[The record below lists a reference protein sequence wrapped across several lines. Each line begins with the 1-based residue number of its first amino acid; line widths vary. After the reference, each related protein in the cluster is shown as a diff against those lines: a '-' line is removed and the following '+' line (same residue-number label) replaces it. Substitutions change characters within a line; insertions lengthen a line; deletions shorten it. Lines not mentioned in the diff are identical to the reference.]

1 MKRRTCVFLLAVSL
15 LASRATAQDGG
26 ELSFT
31 LGAEPKTFNPLLV
44 ADEPSETIRYLT
56 AGVLIRVNRKTQR
69 PEPELAT
76 SWRVLEGGRKIQFS
90 LRKGVRFS
98 DGEPFSAEDVAFTF
112 EKLLDPE
119 LRSPVG
125 DSFRSGAGPLKVE
138 IIGTHS
144 LTIVFPAPVAGL
156 ERLFD
161 QAAILSSRAGKPETA
176 VLGPFQMTEHKAG
189 SYVLLRRNPHYWK
202 SDKSG
207 KRLPRLDSVRLV
219 IQRNRQME
227 MLRFRRGQFHLI
239 NSLAPEL
246 FDRLAGRPVASVHDA
261 GPSMGSEMLWFNQA
275 KKAPLPAY
283 KKAWFQSRTFRRA
296 ISASIHRRDLC
307 RVVYRGHA
315 VPATGPVSPANKFW
329 FNAGLSPHAF
339 DPAGAL
345 RGLEKEGFRRNGET
359 LHGPTGKPV
368 EFSVITNAGNKSRER
383 MATMIQQDLAKQG
396 IRLNLVTLDFAS
408 LIERITRTLDY
419 EACLLGLVSVDLDP
433 NDQMN
438 VWLSSARNHQWNPNQ
453 EKPETPWEAEIDELM
468 RSQASALERSERK
481 AAFDR
486 VQQIVWEQAPFIYLI
501 HRNALSAVSSKLR
514 NADPGVLWPQTFW
527 NAEHLYFETATTQAR
542 E

>member
-1 MKRRTCVFLLAVSL
+1 MKRRAYLILLSVSL
-15 LASRATAQDGG
+15 LSPAAAAQGES
-26 ELSFT
+26 ELSFA

-56 AGVLIRVNRKTQR
+56 AGVLIRVNRKTQE

-76 SWRVLEGGRKIQFS
+76 SWRVFEGGRKIQFS

-98 DGEPFSAEDVAFTF
+98 DGKPFTAEDVAFTF
-112 EKLLDPE
+112 EKLLDPA

-125 DSFRSGAGPLKVE
+125 DSFRSSAGRVQVE
-138 IIGTHS
+138 TTGTHS
-144 LTIVFPAPVAGL
+144 LAIVFPAPVAGL

-161 QAAILSSRAGKPETA
+161 QVAILTSRADTAEKA
-176 VLGPFQMTEHKAG
+176 VLGPFQLEEHKAG

-202 SDKSG
+202 SDASG

-219 IQRNRQME
+219 IQRNRQIE

-239 NSLAPEL
+239 NSLGPEL
-246 FDRLAGRPVASVHDA
+246 YDRLAGTSRASVHDA
-261 GPSMGSEMLWFNQA
+261 GPSMGPEMLWFNQV

-283 KKAWFQSRTFRRA
+283 KKEWFQSRTFRRA
-296 ISASIHRRDLC
+296 ISASINRSDLC

-315 VPATGPVSPANKFW
+315 IPATGPVSPANKFW
-329 FNAGLSPHAF
+329 FNADLSPHNF

-345 RGLEKEGFRRNGET
+345 RALEEEGFRHKGET
-359 LHGPTGKPV
+359 LHDPTGKPV
-368 EFSVITNAGNKSRER
+368 EFSVITNAGNKSREL

-396 IRLNLVTLDFAS
+396 IRLNVVTLDFAS
-408 LIERITRTLDY
+408 LVERITRTFDY

-438 VWLSSARNHQWNPNQ
+438 VWLSASRNHQWNPNQ

-468 RSQASALERSERK
+468 RAQASVLDQSERK

-501 HRNALSAVSSKLR
+501 HRNALSAISPGLR
-514 NADPGVLWPQTFW
+514 NTDPGVLWPQTFW
-527 NAEHLYFETATTQAR
+527 NVEHLYFETPRTEAR
-542 E
+542 K

>member
-1 MKRRTCVFLLAVSL
+1 MKRSAHLFLLAVSL
-15 LASRATAQDGG
+15 LASQATAQDRG

-56 AGVLIRVNRKTQR
+56 AGVLIRVNRKTQQ

-76 SWRVLEGGRKIQFS
+76 SWKVFEGGRKIQFS

-98 DGEPFSAEDVAFTF
+98 NGQPFSAEDVAFTF
-112 EKLLDPE
+112 EKLLDPD

-125 DSFRSGAGPLKVE
+125 DSFRSSAGPVRVE
-138 IIGTHS
+138 KNGTHS
-144 LTIVFPAPVAGL
+144 LAIVFPAPVAGL
-156 ERLFD
+156 EQLFD
-161 QAAILSSRAGKPETA
+161 EVAILSSGADNAERA
-176 VLGPFQMTEHKAG
+176 VLGPFQVAEHKAG

-202 SDKSG
+202 SDESG
-207 KRLPRLDSVRLV
+207 KRLPHLDSVRLV
-219 IQRNRQME
+219 IQRNQQIE

-246 FDRLAGRPVASVHDA
+246 FDRLAGRSRASVHDA
-261 GPSMGSEMLWFNQA
+261 GPSMGSEMLWFNQV

-283 KKAWFQSRTFRRA
+283 KKAWFQSQTFRRA
-296 ISASIHRRDLC
+296 ISASINRSDLC

-329 FNAGLSPHAF
+329 FNADLSPHTF

-345 RGLEKEGFRRNGET
+345 RGLEQEGFRRKGET
-359 LHGPTGKPV
+359 LQDPTGKPV

-453 EKPETPWEAEIDELM
+453 EKPGTPWEAEIDELM
-468 RSQASALERSERK
+468 RSQASALEQSERK

-501 HRNALSAVSSKLR
+501 HRDALSAVSPKLR

-527 NAEHLYFETATTQAR
+527 NAEHLYFETAPTKAR
-542 E
+542 K